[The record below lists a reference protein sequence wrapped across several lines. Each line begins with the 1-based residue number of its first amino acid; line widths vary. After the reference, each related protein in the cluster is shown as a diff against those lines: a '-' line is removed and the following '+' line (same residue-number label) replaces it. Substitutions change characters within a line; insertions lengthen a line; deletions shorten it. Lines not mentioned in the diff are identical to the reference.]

1 MGFQRDCVPL
11 AESRGSASGGVQGA
25 EPLITSGASQGVNPK
40 TVRWTVFGEG
50 TPCKRRRPLVE
61 RMIVA
66 TIIRILWDVEDA
78 VPYIMINYDL
88 CYQPLQYSIG
98 SAFYLMIFP
107 RASVN
112 SLYIYSEPRA
122 MSGILF
128 SAA

>member
-1 MGFQRDCVPL
+1 M

-78 VPYIMINYDL
+78 VPYIMLNYDL
-88 CYQPLQYSIG
+88 IRQRELSCLPYISVLDNYGKIVGLGVGLISEVTAVIV
-98 SAFYLMIFP
+98 AVYREHYLV
-107 RASVN
+107 R
-112 SLYIYSEPRA
+112 
-122 MSGILF
+122 GT
-128 SAA
+128 